1 MTIEKAVETLRSF
14 QLHDPSDIAEAETVL
29 SAEYLRLTDPTPLT
43 VEVIGREL
51 GPINKSSQSWLVA
64 GHAIVWASNFK
75 LATVRG
81 GWLHTIGDLR
91 QIVAMLRR
99 SK

>member
-1 MTIEKAVETLRSF
+1 MTIEEAVEIFKTGHAGALF
-14 QLHDPSDIAEAETVL
+14 DDACHVL
-29 SAEYLRLTDPTPLT
+29 ADAYVRLTDPTPLT